1 MHDLVIRGATV
12 VDGTGA
18 PPVRADVGVR
28 DGRIAEVREG
38 IEARSDTPV
47 IDAGGLALAPGFID
61 VHTHYDAQVTWDA
74 TLSPSSTLGVTS
86 VVMGNCGFGIA
97 PCQPP
102 VNDILMKN
110 LSVVE
115 GMNLDALRAGI
126 RWEFQTFAEYQNFLR
141 RKRPYLN
148 VATLVGHS
156 AVRSAVMGDAGSEV
170 KVPSVEHLAQMR
182 ELVRDALRNGA
193 IGFSSSWSPNH
204 SGYNGVPMPSTIAGD
219 GEVRSL
225 VGVLGEEK
233 RGVFQMASG
242 SREVAFFESLAAAI
256 ARPVFMTTNYL
267 LHNESV
273 PGRAVATL
281 DACLAAQSRGRSVY
295 GHVTCQPLSMDFSP
309 EDAFPLFSSP
319 AFMRVRN
326 AAPGGKAAV
335 YASREFREEWR
346 ANLRVTGIAGIFTG
360 NWARMMVS
368 RPALAR
374 NSALENRS
382 IAHIAGERGR
392 DPLDVFCNLAVEEDL
407 KTVFVI
413 HAFNVN
419 EEGVAPILKHEA
431 CVIALS
437 DAGAHQS
444 FLCDAGY
451 APYFLGRWVRER
463 GDFGLA
469 EGVRRLTSHQA
480 DLYGIP
486 DRGRIVPGAFADLV
500 LFDPATIAISECVRR
515 HDLPGGQ
522 WRTIREPR
530 GIEGTWVNGVRI
542 QDARI
547 SEGEGIVPMH
557 GGPGMVLD
565 RFN

>member
-28 DGRIAEVREG
+28 DGRIAEVRENIAG
-38 IEARSDTPV
+38 SGHATV
-47 IDAGGLALAPGFID
+47 VDAGGLTLAPGFID
-61 VHTHYDAQVTWDA
+61 VHTHYDAQVTWDP
-74 TLSPSSTLGVTS
+74 TLSPSSSLGVTS

-126 RWEFQTFAEYQNFLR
+126 RWEFQTFGEYQEFLR
-141 RKRPYLN
+141 KNRPYLN
-148 VATLVGHS
+148 VATLIGHS

-170 KVPSVEHLAQMR
+170 KVPSVEQLAQMR
-182 ELVRDALRNGA
+182 ELVREALRNGA
-193 IGFSSSWSPNH
+193 IGFASSWSPNH
-204 SGYNGVPMPSTIAGD
+204 SGYNGVPMPSTIAGE

-233 RGVFQMASG
+233 RGVFQMAAG
-242 SREVAFFESLAAAI
+242 SKEVAFFESLAAAT
-256 ARPVFMTTNYL
+256 ARPVFMSTNYL
-267 LHNESV
+267 LHNEAA
-273 PGRAVATL
+273 PGRALAVL
-281 DACLAAQSRGRSVY
+281 DACSEATRRGHAVN

-309 EDAFPLFSSP
+309 DDAFPLFASK
-319 AFMRVRN
+319 AFDRVRN
-326 AAPGGKAAV
+326 APLAEKPAV
-335 YASREFREEWR
+335 YASREFRDAWR
-346 ANLRVTGIAGIFTG
+346 ASLKDVSTAGIFTG
-360 NWARMMVS
+360 NWARLMVS
-368 RPALAR
+368 TPALAR
-374 NSALENRS
+374 NAALENRS
-382 IAHIAGERGR
+382 IAEIAKERGQ
-392 DPLDVFCNLAVEEDL
+392 DPLDVFCDLAVEEDL
-407 KTVFVI
+407 KTIFVI

-419 EEGVAPILKHEA
+419 EDGVAPLLKHDA

-437 DAGAHQS
+437 DAGAHLS

-451 APYFLGRWVRER
+451 GPYFLGRWVRER
-463 GDFGLA
+463 GEFGLA

-480 DLYGIP
+480 DLYGIA
-486 DRGRIVPGAFADLV
+486 DRGRIVQGAFADLV
-500 LFDPATIAISECVRR
+500 LFDPATVGISKCVRR

-522 WRTIREPR
+522 MRTIREPR

-547 SEGEGIVPMH
+547 PEASGIVPMH
-557 GGPGMVLD
+557 SGPGMVLD

>member
-28 DGRIAEVREG
+28 DGRIAEVRANIAAG
-38 IEARSDTPV
+38 GNAQV
-47 IDAGGLALAPGFID
+47 VDAGGLTLAPGFID

-126 RWEFQTFAEYQNFLR
+126 RWEFQTFAEYQDFLR
-141 RKRPYLN
+141 KNRPYLN
-148 VATLVGHS
+148 VATLIGHS
-156 AVRSAVMGDAGSEV
+156 AVRSAVMGEAGSEI
-170 KVPSVEHLAQMR
+170 KVPSVEQLGQMR
-182 ELVRDALRNGA
+182 ELVRDALRHGA
-193 IGFSSSWSPNH
+193 IGFASSWSPNH
-204 SGYNGVPMPSTIAGD
+204 SGFNGVPMPSTIASE

-233 RGVFQMASG
+233 RGVFQMAAG
-242 SREVAFFESLAAAI
+242 NKEVAFFESVAAATS
-256 ARPVFMTTNYL
+256 RPCFMSTNYL
-267 LHNESV
+267 LHNEAA
-273 PGRAVATL
+273 PRRAIETL
-281 DACLAAQSRGRSVY
+281 DACLDAQSRGSSVY
-295 GHVTCQPLSMDFSP
+295 GHVTCQPLSMDFSAD
-309 EDAFPLFSSP
+309 DAFPLFSS
-319 AFMRVRN
+319 AALKRVRN
-326 AAPGGKAAV
+326 VPLAEKAAV
-335 YASREFREEWR
+335 YASREFRDEWR
-346 ANLRVTGIAGIFTG
+346 ANLKTAATAGIFSG
-360 NWARMMVS
+360 NWS
-368 RPALAR
+368 RLQVTVPALAS
-374 NSALENRS
+374 NALLENRS
-382 IAHIAGERGR
+382 IADIAKERGR
-392 DPLDVFCNLAVEEDL
+392 DPLDVFCDLAVEENL
-407 KTVFVI
+407 KTIFVI
-413 HAFNVN
+413 HAFNVD
-419 EEGVAPILKHEA
+419 EDAVASILQHDA

-437 DAGAHQS
+437 DAGAHLS
-444 FLCDAGY
+444 FMCDAGY
-451 APYFLGRWVRER
+451 GPYFLGRWVRER

-486 DRGRIVPGAFADLV
+486 DRGRIVAGAFADLV
-500 LFDPATIAISECVRR
+500 LFDTATVGISKCVRLN
-515 HDLPGGQ
+515 DLPGGQ
-522 WRTIREPR
+522 MRTIREPR

-542 QDARI
+542 QDAAI
-547 SEGEGIVPMH
+547 PAAGGIVPMH
-557 GGPGMVLD
+557 SGPGLVLD